1 MFKEEESISKR
12 RSVVVDKVFTEELV
26 NQALDCLPEGL
37 CRRLRKIP
45 APERLS
51 VLEEAGV
58 LPERMGL
65 DMEEEDIRSLDKA
78 IRYKD
83 ARVQLVRMVL
93 MTRIKNDQEN
103 PELAEEL
110 AAYIFDRHSLDTVHA
125 AYEEHYQGKPLPVP
139 VNA

>member
-1 MFKEEESISKR
+1 M
-12 RSVVVDKVFTEELV
+12 VDTVFTEEAV
-26 NQALDCLPEGL
+26 NQAFERLPEGL
-37 CRRLRKIP
+37 CRRLGKIP

-58 LPERMGL
+58 LPERMGP
-65 DMEEEDIRSLDKA
+65 DMEEEDVRSLDKA

-93 MTRIKNDQEN
+93 MTRIKNDLED
-103 PELAEEL
+103 PEPAEEL
-110 AAYIFDRHSLDTVHA
+110 AAYIFDRHPLDAVHA

-139 VNA
+139 VHA